1 MNRMAECSI
10 KSKAFSKSNFR
21 IIISFF
27 YFGDRDEDTP
37 KTKPNNLGLSLN
49 INFSESATESLSA
62 VYWLRLL

>member
-1 MNRMAECSI
+1 MFHPI
-10 KSKAFSKSNFR
+10 KSFLKIQLQDYN
-21 IIISFF
+21 ILF